1 MAFTFRISLP
11 FPTPILNAYKWSVSQ
26 SSSIYSRKAI
36 EQAPETLDRADLFAI
51 CKLDMNS
58 PPDLAT
64 MVAEED
70 YVTLLETIAAA
81 EDEPPRAHIKLGASM
96 RCEDLGAVGLA
107 WKSSPTLRDGW
118 DRAQRYVGV
127 VARVRALEVT
137 RGRDTTEY
145 RFHRLT
151 DETSVG
157 AKLSNEATFATFT
170 AICREASGRPFK
182 PVRALCAH
190 EFIGDMEFM
199 EDYLGCSVEDRA
211 GINAV
216 IISNEELALPN
227 AVGDDA
233 ISRFFDKR
241 VEEMLANIGS
251 TTPLPLQVKSEIGKK
266 LSGGVPKLS
275 DVARA
280 VGTSARTLQ
289 RKLGEDGAVFQD
301 LVDQARRELAERLL
315 RTTEYPLVEIAFL
328 TGFAEQSGF
337 TRAFKRWAGE
347 TPRSYRLGGTTAS

>member
-1 MAFTFRISLP
+1 MR
-11 FPTPILNAYKWSVSQ
+11 Q

-36 EQAPETLDRADLFAI
+36 EQAPDGLDRADLYAI
-51 CKLDMNS
+51 CKLDRND
-58 PPDLAT
+58 PADLAT

-70 YVTLLETIAAA
+70 YVRLLETIAQA
-81 EDEPPRAHIKLGASM
+81 EEGLPKAHIKLGASM

-107 WKSSPTLRDGW
+107 WKSSPTLMDGW
-118 DRAQRYVGV
+118 DRAQRFVGV
-127 VARVRALEVT
+127 VAGVRAIEIT
-137 RGRDTTEY
+137 RAKETTEI

-151 DETSVG
+151 DEAPIG
-157 AKLSNEATFATFT
+157 ARLSNEATFASFT
-170 AICREASGRPFK
+170 AISREASGRHFK
-182 PVRALCAH
+182 PVRAMCAH
-190 EFIGDMEFM
+190 EFIGDMGFM
-199 EDYLGCSVEDRA
+199 EHYLGCQVEDRA

-233 ISRFFDKR
+233 ISRFFDER
-241 VEEMLANIGS
+241 VEEMLAEINATVPVS
-251 TTPLPLQVKSEIGKK
+251 HQVKSEVGKN

-280 VGTSARTLQ
+280 LGVSARTLQ
-289 RKLGEDGAVFQD
+289 RKLSEDGAVFQE

-328 TGFAEQSGF
+328 TGFSEQSGF

-347 TPRSYRLGGTTAS
+347 TPRSYRLGAAQEL

>member
-1 MAFTFRISLP
+1 M
-11 FPTPILNAYKWSVSQ
+11 SQ
-26 SSSIYSRKAI
+26 ASSIYARKAI
-36 EQAPETLDRADLFAI
+36 EQAPESLDRADLHAI
-51 CKLDMNS
+51 CKLDINS

-70 YVTLLETIAAA
+70 YVRLLETIAQA
-81 EDEPPRAHIKLGASM
+81 EDGAPRAHIKLGVSM

-107 WKSSPTLRDGW
+107 WKSSPTLMDGW
-118 DRAQRYVGV
+118 DRAQRYIGV
-127 VARVRALEVT
+127 VARVRALEMT
-137 RGRDTTEY
+137 RGEQTTEI

-151 DETSVG
+151 DEAPMG
-157 AKLSNEATFATFT
+157 ARLSNEATFATFT
-170 AICREASGRPFK
+170 AICREASGRHFK

-190 EFIGDMEFM
+190 AFIGDREFL
-199 EDYLGCSVEDRA
+199 ENYLGCPLEDRA

-233 ISRFFDKR
+233 ISRFFDAR
-241 VEEMLANIGS
+241 VEEMLAEIKTDIPVS
-251 TTPLPLQVKSEIGKK
+251 LQVKSVIGKN

-275 DVARA
+275 DVAQPL
-280 VGTSARTLQ
+280 GMSARTLQ
-289 RKLGEDGAVFQD
+289 RKLGDDGSVFQE

-315 RTTEYPLVEIAFL
+315 RTTDFPLVEIAFL

-347 TPRSYRLGGTTAS
+347 TPRSYRLSAAESR